1 MNDERAPESEE
12 RSWLDRLTHFISGEP
27 QNKSDLEGVLSLA
40 QEHEIIDEDAR
51 KIMEGALSV
60 SDMQVRD
67 IMIPR
72 AQMVV
77 IDSDQSL
84 QEALPKILQSGRSRY
99 PVIGEGIDDVIGILL
114 AKDLLPLIQAD
125 RDVPSIS
132 TLMRPVTAVPESKRL
147 NVLLREFR
155 QNRNHMAIVIDEY
168 GGIAG
173 LITIEDVLEEI
184 VGEIEDE
191 TDVDEGQLI
200 RPINDDSFLV
210 EALTPIEDFNEYF
223 GTGFSDE
230 EFDTIGGLVINAF
243 GQLPTRNQTIR
254 LDQFEFKVIHA
265 DERRAD
271 ASARDPRHHRIKGVI
286 RSNAPRWGL
295 AFAAGCVF
303 ALGLAPYNLWPA
315 IPLSAGLLFTLLR
328 DSPSATPWRTGLAY
342 GLGFFGVGV
351 SWSMSASMYGP
362 TPAAV
367 AILLTAVFCG
377 GLALLHGFQASLFY
391 LLGSRHL
398 SWRLIQFASIWVLF
412 EWLQADFPDGL
423 SWAYAGYSALDS
435 LLHGWIPVIGIYGCS
450 WLVVSLAAPG

>member
-40 QEHEIIDEDAR
+40 EEHEIIDEDAR

-77 IDSDQSL
+77 IDSDQPL
-84 QEALPKILQSGRSRY
+84 QEALPKILQSGHSRY

-125 RDVPSIS
+125 RNVPSIS
-132 TLMRPVTAVPESKRL
+132 SLMRPVTAVPESKRL

-200 RPINDDSFLV
+200 RPINDNSFLI

-265 DERRAD
+265 DERRLT
-271 ASARDPRHHRIKGVI
+271 R
-286 RSNAPRWGL
+286 
-295 AFAAGCVF
+295 
-303 ALGLAPYNLWPA
+303 
-315 IPLSAGLLFTLLR
+315 LR
-328 DSPSATPWRTGLAY
+328 VTRGTTEST
-342 GLGFFGVGV
+342 V
-351 SWSMSASMYGP
+351 
-362 TPAAV
+362 
-367 AILLTAVFCG
+367 
-377 GLALLHGFQASLFY
+377 
-391 LLGSRHL
+391 
-398 SWRLIQFASIWVLF
+398 
-412 EWLQADFPDGL
+412 
-423 SWAYAGYSALDS
+423 
-435 LLHGWIPVIGIYGCS
+435 
-450 WLVVSLAAPG
+450 

>member
-27 QNKSDLEGVLSLA
+27 QNKTDLEGVLSLA
-40 QEHEIIDEDAR
+40 EEHEIIDEDAR

-77 IDSDQSL
+77 INSDQPL
-84 QEALPKILQSGRSRY
+84 QEALPKILQSGHSRY

-125 RDVPSIS
+125 SDVPSIS
-132 TLMRPVTAVPESKRL
+132 SLMRPVTAVPESKRL

-200 RPINDDSFLV
+200 RPINDNSFLI
-210 EALTPIEDFNEYF
+210 EALTPIEDFNGHF
-223 GTGFSDE
+223 GTAFSDE

-254 LDQFEFKVIHA
+254 LDHFEFKVIHA
-265 DERRAD
+265 DERRLT
-271 ASARDPRHHRIKGVI
+271 RLRVTRGVTE
-286 RSNAPRWGL
+286 S
-295 AFAAGCVF
+295 
-303 ALGLAPYNLWPA
+303 
-315 IPLSAGLLFTLLR
+315 
-328 DSPSATPWRTGLAY
+328 
-342 GLGFFGVGV
+342 
-351 SWSMSASMYGP
+351 
-362 TPAAV
+362 
-367 AILLTAVFCG
+367 TA
-377 GLALLHGFQASLFY
+377 
-391 LLGSRHL
+391 
-398 SWRLIQFASIWVLF
+398 
-412 EWLQADFPDGL
+412 
-423 SWAYAGYSALDS
+423 
-435 LLHGWIPVIGIYGCS
+435 
-450 WLVVSLAAPG
+450 